1 MRTVGT
7 ILALGLSLSPFT
19 FAQTVPITDPAAFV
33 TDVYRRFNASE
44 HGPNYLP
51 PKKIYTPR
59 LEALVAADDRRRH
72 GEVGC
77 IDFVFWVNGQDWE
90 LNNVSVTSQDVP
102 GHPDRRLVI
111 ATFMGI
117 GTPEEIH
124 FDFQRI
130 GGRWLLDDA
139 QSLRG
144 ERWTLS
150 TLLKCRR

>member
-1 MRTVGT
+1 VRTVGT

-33 TDVYRRFNASE
+33 TEV
-44 HGPNYLP
+44 
-51 PKKIYTPR
+51 YTPR
-59 LEALVAADDRRRH
+59 LEALFAADDRRRH

-111 ATFMGI
+111 ATFMSI

>member
-1 MRTVGT
+1 MKTAGT
-7 ILALGLSLSPFT
+7 ILALGLSLVT

-33 TDVYRRFNASE
+33 TEVYRRFNASE
-44 HGPNYLP
+44 HGSDYLP

-59 LEALVAADDRRRH
+59 LEALFAADDRRRR

-77 IDFVFWVNGQDWE
+77 IGFVFWVNGQDWE
-90 LNNVSVTSQDVP
+90 LKDVSVTSRDVP
-102 GHPDRRLVI
+102 GHPERRLVI
-111 ATFMGI
+111 ATFMSI

-139 QSLRG
+139 QSVKA

-150 TLLKCRR
+150 SILKCR